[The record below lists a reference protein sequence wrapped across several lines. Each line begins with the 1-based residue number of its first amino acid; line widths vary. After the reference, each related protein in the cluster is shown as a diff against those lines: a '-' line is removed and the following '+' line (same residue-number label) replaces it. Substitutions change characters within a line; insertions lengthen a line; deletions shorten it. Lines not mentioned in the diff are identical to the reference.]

1 MMQSKD
7 VLKTKEKQFQQE
19 IIKMIQIKEEVRI
32 NSHEFGK
39 AGNRFKIYYNEVSE
53 LIEHLAKL
61 KNAKLIGDDE

>member
-1 MMQSKD
+1 
-7 VLKTKEKQFQQE
+7 
-19 IIKMIQIKEEVRI
+19 MIQIKEELRI
-32 NSHEFGK
+32 NSYEFGK